1 MAFTYQG
8 TLRSQILEYDPKTD
22 RYQYRAESRFLSPVM
37 ATTNE
42 PIASGTKVQ
51 IVSRPTSEL
60 RSYEPEVHAAS

>member
-22 RYQYRAESRFLSPVM
+22 RYLYRAESRFLSPVM

-42 PIASGTKVQ
+42 PIAAGSKAQ
-51 IVSRPTSEL
+51 IVSR
-60 RSYEPEVHAAS
+60 